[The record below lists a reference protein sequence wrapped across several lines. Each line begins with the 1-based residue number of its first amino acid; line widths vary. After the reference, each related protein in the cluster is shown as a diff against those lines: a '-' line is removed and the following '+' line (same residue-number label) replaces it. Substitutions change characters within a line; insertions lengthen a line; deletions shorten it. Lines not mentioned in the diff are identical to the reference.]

1 MLLLLSEESVHEDE
15 LEELETY
22 SEDYWADFEREEW
35 EAWQQSS
42 FGGGWGTN

>member
-15 LEELETY
+15 LEEVETY
-22 SEDYWADFEREEW
+22 SDWADFEREEW